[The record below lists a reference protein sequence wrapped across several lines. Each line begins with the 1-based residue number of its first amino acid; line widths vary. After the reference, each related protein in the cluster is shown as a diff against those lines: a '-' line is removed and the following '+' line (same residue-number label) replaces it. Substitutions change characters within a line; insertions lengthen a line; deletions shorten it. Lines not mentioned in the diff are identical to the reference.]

1 MSSRKKSV
9 PAKKTG
15 KKALGKAKSEKLPST
30 IGDNP
35 LDLLVPAAPVKQVTA
50 SRPRAAVAP
59 GTEPTTVLTI
69 TVPHSLASQVEHILA
84 VSPELSFDQL
94 MSTALAEVLQSI
106 KGRHRGKKMAS
117 SVKELATSIIR
128 R

>member
-1 MSSRKKSV
+1 MSAKK
-9 PAKKTG
+9 PAKPAKAKKTDQ
-15 KKALGKAKSEKLPST
+15 LPST

-35 LDLLVPAAPVKQVTA
+35 LDLLVPAAAVKHVAT
-50 SRPRAAVAP
+50 SKRPRAVERDAGA
-59 GTEPTTVLTI
+59 TTVLTI
-69 TVPHSLASQVEHILA
+69 TVPHALASQVEQILA

-106 KGRHRGKKMAS
+106 KGRHRGRKVVSS
-117 SVKELATSIIR
+117 SVKELATTLHR